1 MKLLTD
7 KFTEVRNEFINAL
20 KNYGEFKNPIR
31 VQLIE
36 NYSLYYR
43 TIIKIKEGVMYYLN
57 EDEEIETE
65 DIDMLSMNELYDI
78 YLELNY

>member
-1 MKLLTD
+1 MKLLKD
-7 KFTEVRNEFINAL
+7 KFNDVRNEFINAL

-31 VQLIE
+31 VQLI
-36 NYSLYYR
+36 YDDSLYYR

-65 DIDMLSMNELYDI
+65 YIDMLSMNELYQI
-78 YLELNY
+78 YLKLND

>member
-7 KFTEVRNEFINAL
+7 KFNDVRNEFINAL

-31 VQLIE
+31 VQLI
-36 NYSLYYR
+36 YDDSLYYR
-43 TIIKIKEGVMYYLN
+43 TIIKIKDGVMYYLN

-65 DIDMLSMNELYDI
+65 DIDMLSMNELYQI
-78 YLELNY
+78 YLKLNN

>member
-7 KFTEVRNEFINAL
+7 KFNDVRNEFINAL

-31 VQLIE
+31 VQLI
-36 NYSLYYR
+36 YDDSLYYR

-65 DIDMLSMNELYDI
+65 DIDMLSMNELYQI
-78 YLELNY
+78 YLKLNH

>member
-7 KFTEVRNEFINAL
+7 KFDDVRNEFINAL

-31 VQLIE
+31 VQLI
-36 NYSLYYR
+36 YDDSLYYR

-65 DIDMLSMNELYDI
+65 DIDMLSMNELYQI
-78 YLELNY
+78 YLKLNH

>member
-7 KFTEVRNEFINAL
+7 KFTEVRNEFINVL
-20 KNYGEFKNPIR
+20 KNYGEFKNPII
-31 VQLIE
+31 VQLI
-36 NYSLYYR
+36 YDDSLYYR

-65 DIDMLSMNELYDI
+65 DIDMLSMNELYQI